1 MIRDYN
7 LRKKSNKSL
16 PIGNILFRNVHKY
29 FIFITL
35 VFFLSTIKIQSLF
48 GKPDSPKRQA
58 IARYTRIA
66 PRIDGRV
73 DKVWLT
79 APENK
84 GFLQHSPVQGKPAT
98 NDTHFYVMYDHN
110 NIYFLFIML
119 DTDPT
124 SIPARLVDRDHR
136 FDPDDSINLYLDTYH
151 DNRKAFYFSTNP
163 RGVEQDGL
171 ISENGDNV
179 DLTWDGIFKVAA
191 RINDYGWVAEFAI
204 PFKTLRFNDKLKD
217 QVWGFNVWRVRK
229 KSREISFWSLV
240 DQNYRIYRLDKGGI
254 LVGIRNI
261 QSGQQLNMLPYF
273 TAKMDNKAQNIQ
285 KTQMNLGLDLK
296 YSLSSDL
303 TLDITFNPDFGQVEI
318 DEEQINLD
326 KRFEVQLEEKRPFF
340 LENTNLFQS
349 PYYQL
354 FYSRRIGVESDIK
367 SGVKVT
373 GKVGPYSVGILG
385 ASTGSWD
392 NYGLGDPD
400 SEPTDEIF
408 SVARIQRDIL
418 ASSNIGIMLVDRR
431 ANLGGHSYHYNNTG
445 GMDWSIYKGQQYFI
459 GQTVYSYNSME
470 DKWGGAGYGQV
481 GYYGRLF
488 YFDFHATHYTP
499 EFDVNATGFFPK
511 LYNQGKTQVG
521 LYADVHPLINYP
533 IIRSW
538 GVSIAPTFVRDSNED
553 EAGFGLQSTFWVEA
567 ADQSQFRVGFTR
579 YRDVEVNFFDPTNQL
594 TYWGSDF
601 FTELNTDPGK
611 MISFYIRWNY
621 DSQYYFQSHTV
632 GFNQGGES
640 SVRFKLLSNAYLEL
654 GYKRRLFLDKQGHQ
668 MPIQDVG
675 QSDIQIWTIRARYLL
690 QKNLFS
696 RGFVQY
702 TNGAEE
708 LNISYNPLHLY
719 YRVWDRISANLL
731 LGWRF
736 LPGSTIYFVY
746 TSEWDKTNG
755 KFHSTNQAFFFKIS
769 YLWSL

>member
-1 MIRDYN
+1 M
-7 LRKKSNKSL
+7 
-16 PIGNILFRNVHKY
+16 NILFGNVRNY
-29 FIFITL
+29 ILPII
-35 VFFLSTIKIQSLF
+35 VFALFSPFKIQILL
-48 GKPDSPKRQA
+48 GQDNTPKRKA
-58 IARYTRIA
+58 VVKYTRIA

-73 DKVWLT
+73 DKVWLD

-84 GFLQHSPVQGKPAT
+84 GFLQHSPEQGKPAT
-98 NDTHFYVMYDHN
+98 NDTHFYVLYDQN

-119 DTDPT
+119 DADPA
-124 SIPARLVDRDHR
+124 SIPARLVDRDHP

-163 RGVEQDGL
+163 KGVEQDGL

-204 PFKTLRFNDKLKD
+204 PFKTLRFNDKLTH

-240 DQNYRIYRLDKGGI
+240 DQNYRIYRLDRGGI
-254 LVGIRNI
+254 LTGIRNI
-261 QSGQQLNMLPYF
+261 KSGQQIYMLPYL
-273 TAKMDNKAQNIQ
+273 TAKTDDRVKDIQ
-285 KTQMNLGLDLK
+285 KTKMNMGLDLK

-303 TLDITFNPDFGQVEI
+303 TLDLTFNPDFGQVEI

-373 GKVGPYSVGILG
+373 GKAGPYSIGILG
-385 ASTGSWD
+385 ASTGSWE

-400 SEPTDEIF
+400 SPPTDEIF

-418 ASSNIGIMLVDRR
+418 ASSNLGVMFVDRR
-431 ANLGGHSYHYNNTG
+431 ANLGGENYHYNNTG
-445 GMDWSIYKGQQYFI
+445 GVDWSIYQGQHYFI
-459 GQTVYSYNSME
+459 GQTVYSYNSLG
-470 DKWGGAGYGQV
+470 DKWGGAGYGQM

-488 YFDFHATHYTP
+488 YFDLHALHYTP
-499 EFDVNATGFFPK
+499 DFDVNSTGFFPK
-511 LYNQGKTQVG
+511 LPDQGKTQVG
-521 LYADVHPLINYP
+521 LYADIHPLINYP
-533 IIRSW
+533 LIRSW
-538 GVSIAPTFVRDSNED
+538 GASIAPTFVRDSDED
-553 EAGFGLQSTFWVEA
+553 AAGFGLQSTLWIEA
-567 ADQSQFRVGFTR
+567 SDQSQFKIGFTR
-579 YRDVEVNFFDPTNQL
+579 YRDVEVNFFDFTNQL
-594 TYWGSDF
+594 IYWGRDIF
-601 FTELNTDPGK
+601 AELNTDPGK
-611 MISFYIRWNY
+611 IISLYIRWNY

-640 SVRFKLLSNAYLEL
+640 SLRFKPLSNAYLEV
-654 GYKRRLFLDKQGHQ
+654 GYKRRLFLDKNGHQ
-668 MPIQDVG
+668 MPIGDVG
-675 QSDIQIWTIRARYLL
+675 QSDIQIWTVRARYLL

-696 RGFVQY
+696 RGFIQY
-702 TNGAEE
+702 TNGAEKLE
-708 LNISYNPLHLY
+708 ISYNPLTLHY
-719 YRVWDRISANLL
+719 EVWDRISANLL

-736 LPGSTIYFVY
+736 RPGSTIYLVY
-746 TSEWDKTNG
+746 TGEWDKTNG
-755 KFHSTNQAFFFKIS
+755 KFHSTNHTFFFKFS